1 MNGLIVIGYQ
11 GIGKSS
17 LTNNN
22 YNTLFIDFESSLFSV
37 DGDRNDDWYIIYCK
51 QAVSL
56 AKQGFIVLISSHK
69 CVRDELSKYNQ
80 EGFNIITIT
89 PAYNLKDEWI
99 EKLYKRY
106 LDDPSE
112 KNSAA
117 YLNAKSCYEENIRDI
132 ASEPNFS
139 HIFINSMNY
148 NLRSILKSLYD
159 IYSNRSRAYYSRQQK
174 DDYDD

>member
-17 LTNNN
+17 LSNN

-37 DGDRNDDWYIIYCK
+37 DGDRDDDWHIIYCK
-51 QAVSL
+51 QAVSM

-69 CVRDELSKYNQ
+69 CVRDELSKYEQ
-80 EGFNIITIT
+80 DGFNIVSIT
-89 PAYNLKDEWI
+89 PSYELKDKWTA
-99 EKLYKRY
+99 KLYKRY

-117 YLNAKSCYEENIRDI
+117 YLNAKGCYEENVREI

-148 NLRSILKSLYD
+148 NLRSILKNLYD
-159 IYSNRSRAYYSRQQK
+159 IYSNRTRAYYSRRQE
-174 DDYDD
+174 DNDCDA